1 MDFLNLIRGYHS
13 ILNRFNICLINLGK
27 NFSSIEN
34 MGLLEMN
41 KYCFSD
47 YESTLPSEISE
58 EELQNQEK
66 KILHKIKK

>member
-1 MDFLNLIRGYHS
+1 
-13 ILNRFNICLINLGK
+13 
-27 NFSSIEN
+27 